1 MKLQGP
7 KKILKGIS
15 YAYLVLAF
23 LGILFRVIIAFIPQ
37 FVEKMNE
44 IVGNEYTFVAF
55 EISLGISII
64 FDLWNYWL
72 TKRIVNNKR
81 NGTFYMI
88 LLIIAITANI
98 IAFITN
104 PTQLFKSVDF
114 VFDILSLICII
125 KLKSEITK

>member
-44 IVGNEYTFVAF
+44 IAGNEYTFVAF

-88 LLIIAITANI
+88 LLIIAITDNI

-114 VFDILSLICII
+114 VFDI
-125 KLKSEITK
+125 

>member
-23 LGILFRVIIAFIPQ
+23 LGILFGVIIAFIPQ

-44 IVGNEYTFVAF
+44 IAGNEYTFVAF

-88 LLIIAITANI
+88 LLIITITDNI

-104 PTQLFKSVDF
+104 PTQLFKSFDF